1 MSGRDPFGMA
11 PVAVMKRLSH
21 AEFHVYS
28 ALRSFADRDGRN
40 CHPGQIAIGER
51 AGGMSRS
58 AVAGHLRRLE
68 ELGLIIKNTRTNRA
82 GGRLAS
88 EYCFVAAPASE
99 EPTPPVGCSAPPI
112 DDQPTPPVGC
122 SAPPIDDQTNDQTN
136 DQTSELRSQR
146 ARAAPAGFAEWWG
159 EYPHKVGLAAAI
171 EAYRNALAR
180 ASPAELLA
188 GVRRYVATK
197 PPDRQWCNPANWLRQ
212 DRWLDEPARE
222 PFNGS
227 IGYRAL
233 ASIGYA
239 NGRRQPASIIA
250 AVNSFRLPGEDP

>member
-1 MSGRDPFGMA
+1 
-11 PVAVMKRLSH
+11 
-21 AEFHVYS
+21 
-28 ALRSFADRDGRN
+28 
-40 CHPGQIAIGER
+40 
-51 AGGMSRS
+51 MSRS